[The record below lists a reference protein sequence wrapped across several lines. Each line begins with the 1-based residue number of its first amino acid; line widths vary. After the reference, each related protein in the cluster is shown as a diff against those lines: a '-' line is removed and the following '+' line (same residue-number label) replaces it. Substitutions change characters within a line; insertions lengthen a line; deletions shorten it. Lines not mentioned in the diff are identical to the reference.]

1 MHTRANF
8 YRRVLDT
15 LSDAHV
21 PFLIGGAFALCR
33 YIGVKRGTGDLDLM
47 VCEEDWPVIAQT
59 LRRQGIV
66 TKLVFP
72 HWLGKALALRAQVD
86 IIFNGGNGAT
96 PVTRDWFAF
105 ATPARLMG
113 HDLSLCP
120 PEELLWSKA
129 FVMERERFDGA
140 DVLHL
145 LRVLA
150 HQLDWERLLCRFRGN
165 EAVLRAHLMLFG
177 FVYPGEASRVPA
189 WVDARLAAAMATE
202 RVPPDLCR
210 GTLLSRAQYL
220 VDVEQ
225 GGYRDARL
233 PPFGRFSDREWLTW
247 TNAINSTASRVRPG
261 RRRSAP
267 RRKPE
272 SVAGPGPDVRFDEE
286 RVSQDAEAAAACE

>member
-1 MHTRANF
+1 MPTRATF
-8 YRRVLDT
+8 YRRVIDS
-15 LSDAHV
+15 LSAANI

-33 YIGVKRGTGDLDLM
+33 HVGVKRGTGDLDLM
-47 VCEEDWPVIAQT
+47 VCEEDWPVVAQT
-59 LRRQGIV
+59 LRRQGVV

-105 ATPARLMG
+105 ATPAKLMG
-113 HDLSLCP
+113 HDVLLCP

-129 FVMERERFDGA
+129 FVMERERFDGG

-145 LRVLA
+145 LRALA
-150 HQLDWERLLCRFRGN
+150 HRIDWERLLCRFRGS
-165 EAVLRAHLMLFG
+165 EAVLRAHLILFS
-177 FVYPGEASRVPA
+177 FVYPGEASQVPA
-189 WVDARLAAAMATE
+189 SIDARLAAAMATE

-220 VDVEQ
+220 SDIEQ

-233 PPFGRFSDREWLTW
+233 PPFGKLTDRAWLTW
-247 TNAINSTASRVRPG
+247 TNAIDSTASRVRPG

-267 RRKPE
+267 RRTSPIAE
-272 SVAGPGPDVRFDEE
+272 TSTQDEDRFDH
-286 RVSQDAEAAAACE
+286 DAAACE

>member
-1 MHTRANF
+1 MPTRAIF
-8 YRRVLDT
+8 YRRVLDS
-15 LSDAHV
+15 LSTARV

-33 YIGVKRGTGDLDLM
+33 HVGVTRGTGDLDLM

-105 ATPARLMG
+105 ATPARLMS
-113 HDLSLCP
+113 HDVMLCP

-129 FVMERERFDGA
+129 FVMERERFDGG

-150 HQLDWERLLCRFRGN
+150 HQLDWERLLCRFRGH
-165 EAVLRAHLMLFG
+165 EAVLRAHLILFG
-177 FVYPGEASRVPA
+177 YVYPGEASRVPG
-189 WVDARLAAAMATE
+189 WVDARLAAATATE

-233 PPFGRFSDREWLTW
+233 PPFGRFTDREWLTW

-267 RRKPE
+267 RRKVLPE
-272 SVAGPGPDVRFDEE
+272 PPGPDIEFDKDFGRE
-286 RVSQDAEAAAACE
+286 AEPAAACE